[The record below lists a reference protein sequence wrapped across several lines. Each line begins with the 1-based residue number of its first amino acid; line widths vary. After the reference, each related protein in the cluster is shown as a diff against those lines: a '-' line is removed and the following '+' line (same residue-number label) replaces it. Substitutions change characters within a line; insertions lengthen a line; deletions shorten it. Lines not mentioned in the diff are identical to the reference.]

1 MSVFSEISSR
11 LASAMARE
19 KDGLI
24 SAAVK
29 RHLGVDTLDLP
40 ALVGR
45 LERKTI
51 EGEPGEEFCVDG
63 VPVIWIGDIQ
73 MVRCGHELQAK
84 FDYST
89 PCRV

>member
-11 LASAMARE
+11 LASAMVRE

-29 RHLGVDTLDLP
+29 QHLGVDTLDLP

-45 LERKTI
+45 LERKSV
-51 EGEPGEEFCVDG
+51 EGEPGEEFSVDG

-73 MVRCGHELQAK
+73 MVNVGSELQAR
-84 FDYST
+84 FDY
-89 PCRV
+89 RNL